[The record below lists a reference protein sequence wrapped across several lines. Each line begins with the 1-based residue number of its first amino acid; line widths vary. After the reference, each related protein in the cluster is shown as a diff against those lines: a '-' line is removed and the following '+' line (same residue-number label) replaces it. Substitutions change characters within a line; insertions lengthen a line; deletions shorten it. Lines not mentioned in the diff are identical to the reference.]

1 MTLRRCADESRY
13 ARGTRNANVIRDHM
27 YVVRDLTLRIS
38 RVTVDIE
45 LLVSPLELCR
55 TEVWKRA
62 LCPRLA
68 SFDRLPVLCRRNA
81 KTGRLTAIR

>member
-13 ARGTRNANVIRDHM
+13 ARGTRNANAIRDHM

-45 LLVSPLELCR
+45 LLVSPLRLCR
-55 TEVWKRA
+55 TEVRERA

-68 SFDRLPVLCRRNA
+68 PFDRLPVLCRETPRHWYV
-81 KTGRLTAIR
+81 